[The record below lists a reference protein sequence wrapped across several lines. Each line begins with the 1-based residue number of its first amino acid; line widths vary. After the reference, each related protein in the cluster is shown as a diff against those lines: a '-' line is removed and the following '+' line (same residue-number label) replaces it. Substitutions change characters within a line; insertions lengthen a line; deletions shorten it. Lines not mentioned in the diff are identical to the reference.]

1 MLQEMA
7 EDNKLMEERVDVLIR
22 VRKLH
27 SSQQK
32 FDG

>member
-22 VRKLH
+22 VRYF
-27 SSQQK
+27 SPFSAAV
-32 FDG
+32 